1 MDNAHMMHT
10 RLCMKNSHGTI
21 MNKYIFTKVDFLLI
35 QYILTTIPSSSLPR
49 SPHVASLPDPH
60 HLHFLFRKEQTS
72 KRQQP
77 NRTKQYTIKEAEN
90 PSTEAGNQV
99 TFEKIFLKGRRSDHG
114 HMCNYCP

>member
-1 MDNAHMMHT
+1 
-10 RLCMKNSHGTI
+10 

-77 NRTKQYTIKEAEN
+77 NKKNEIQWDKGKSPYIYAGQGNPIGEKEPLEQAKELE
-90 PSTEAGNQV
+90 T
-99 TFEKIFLKGRRSDHG
+99 
-114 HMCNYCP
+114 